1 MNNEDEE
8 RFILKEKKF
17 ILKSDKNN
25 EYEIILSINNNDIL
39 NITVNSMKI
48 IPSKKYSLSCTLEE
62 LFKNRFFKI
71 FINVDEIF
79 RELETKISKS
89 NIIEETN
96 IIYLDIPIGLTIIND
111 IILEIKQIEKS
122 KDDIINELNN
132 EINNLK
138 NKNNLLELK
147 LKEYDKQ
154 LNNNQEKL
162 KNVKEINDN
171 KEILDLIYNDYENII
186 EIELNSNDNEEV
198 KIINENIFDK
208 DKTILLINRKIA
220 IFNNIIK
227 LDKNKNYKIYL
238 LNNNKLESLKDMF
251 NNCNNIS
258 KINFIKFNSEKI
270 EDMNS
275 MFEKCSQ
282 LTTIEISI
290 LNTNNVQNMKNM
302 FYKCSQLT

>member
-111 IILEIKQIEKS
+111 IILEIKQIENTNE
-122 KDDIINELNN
+122 DIINELNN

-147 LKEYDKQ
+147 LKEYEKKFND
-154 LNNNQEKL
+154 NQEKL
-162 KNVKEINDN
+162 KNVKELNDN

-208 DKTILLINRKIA
+208 DKTILLIN
-220 IFNNIIK
+220 
-227 LDKNKNYKIYL
+227 
-238 LNNNKLESLKDMF
+238 
-251 NNCNNIS
+251 
-258 KINFIKFNSEKI
+258 
-270 EDMNS
+270 
-275 MFEKCSQ
+275 
-282 LTTIEISI
+282 
-290 LNTNNVQNMKNM
+290 
-302 FYKCSQLT
+302 